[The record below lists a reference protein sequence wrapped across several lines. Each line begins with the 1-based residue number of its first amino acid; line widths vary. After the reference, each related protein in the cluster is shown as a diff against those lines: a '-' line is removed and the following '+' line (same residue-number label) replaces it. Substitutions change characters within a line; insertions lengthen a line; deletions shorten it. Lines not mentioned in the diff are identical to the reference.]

1 MGGASGFFRRV
12 KALLWRQRYR
22 SELEEE
28 MAFHRAESER
38 ELHASGIQPRDARRA
53 ASRQFGNTEGLK
65 ERSTEMVSF
74 RFESVAQDLRFAFR
88 QLRKNTGFALTAIL
102 ILALG
107 MGASVAIFGFVDA
120 ALIRPLP
127 YANPT
132 RLAMLYE
139 GINLGPRFHLSY
151 QDYLDWKKMNHSF
164 EDMEIFAQG
173 IGMLRTPQGPQPAD
187 GAEVSA
193 GFFRMLGVTPM
204 LGRGF
209 YAGEDAASAPPTVLL
224 SYGVWQRKFGGRT
237 DVLGQTLQFDDKTM
251 TIIGV
256 LPKEFHF
263 ALAEPADYWTAMHPD
278 GVCQKQR
285 GCHNYFGVARLKD
298 GVSFASAAADI
309 RGVSERLEA
318 VYPDS
323 NRERVATLFPL
334 TQEFL
339 GNIRPILLVLLGGA
353 GLLLLIASMNVASL
367 LLVRTESRRREIAV
381 RGALGASIS
390 RLMRQF
396 VIEGL
401 LLAGLGGGLGIA
413 FGAEAMRL
421 VHQFVPRDMLATM
434 PYLQGTGMNMHVVA
448 FSAAI
453 SILAGLVF
461 AYMPYMRITRGDL
474 REDLT
479 EGSRGSAGT
488 LWRRFGAN
496 LVVIEIA
503 TAMVLLVGA
512 GLLGKSLYLLLHADT
527 GFEPDHLAL
536 LRVAAVGNTYRTNPE
551 QIVLERKLL
560 DEISHLPGVISAGIT
575 NQLPLGDG
583 DGATSFHRLDRPD
596 MKLNQEVTRRSV
608 TSNYFATLRAQIV
621 RGRAFRVDED
631 ASKPLVA
638 IINSTLARQYF
649 PGEDPVGKRIAWDGD
664 ASVHPIEIVGVV
676 DDVQEGQLDAAP
688 RAVLYESFEQDPD
701 NGLGLVV
708 RTSQSE
714 QSVLREMTEGVHRV
728 DPGLAVFPPSTMA
741 QRIHDSPTAYLHR
754 SSAWIVA
761 GFAGVALVLSVV
773 GLYGVIAYS
782 VSQRTREIGV
792 RMALGAPRGSVYGM
806 VLREAGMLTMLGI
819 SLGIVGALG
828 AGTVMRK
835 LLFGVAAWDVQ
846 TLVGVAIVLACFA
859 MLASFLP
866 ARRAA
871 EVDPVVALR
880 SE

>member
-1 MGGASGFFRRV
+1 MNLMKQLSTKLLHLLRRE
-12 KALLWRQRYR
+12 QYR
-22 SELEEE
+22 NELEEE
-28 MAFHRAESER
+28 MAFHRAQSEHDLR
-38 ELHASGIQPRDARRA
+38 SEGVTSTDARRIA
-53 ASRQFGNTEGLK
+53 KRQFGNTEGLK

-107 MGASVAIFGFVDA
+107 IGASVAIFGFVDA

-151 QDYLDWKKMNHSF
+151 PDYVDWKKMNHTF
-164 EDMEIFAQG
+164 EDMEIYSPG

-187 GAEVSA
+187 GAQVSA
-193 GFFRMLGVTPM
+193 GFLKMLGVTPV

-209 YAGEDAASAPPTVLL
+209 YAGEDAASAAPTVLL

-237 DVLGQTLQFDDKTM
+237 DVLGQTLQFDDKAM

-263 ALAEPADYWTAMHPD
+263 ALAEPANYWTTIHPD
-278 GVCQKQR
+278 GVCQKLR
-285 GCHNYFGVARLKD
+285 GCNNYFGVGRLKD
-298 GVSFASAAADI
+298 GVSFATAAADI
-309 RGVSERLEA
+309 RGVSERLEN
-318 VYPDS
+318 VYPDT

-381 RGALGASIS
+381 RGALGASTS

-401 LLAGLGGGLGIA
+401 LLAGLSGSLGIA

-421 VHQFVPRDMLATM
+421 VHQFVPGNMLATM
-434 PYLQGTGMNMHVVA
+434 PYLQQAGMNLHVIA
-448 FSAAI
+448 FSAVI

-461 AYMPYMRITRGDL
+461 AYMPYTRMKRGDL

-536 LRVAAVGNTYRTNPE
+536 LRVAAVGNTYHTPAE

-560 DEISHLPGVISAGIT
+560 DEISHLPGVNSAGIT

-596 MKLNQEVTRRSV
+596 MKLNQEVTQRSV
-608 TSNYFATLRAQIV
+608 TFNYFATLKAQIV
-621 RGRAFRVDED
+621 RGRAFRADED

-638 IINSTLARQYF
+638 IINATLARQYF
-649 PGEDPVGKRIAWDGD
+649 AGEDPVGKRIAWDGD
-664 ASVHPIEIVGVV
+664 ASAHPIEIVGVV

-688 RAVLYESFEQDPD
+688 RAVLYESFEQDPGND
-701 NGLGLVV
+701 LGLVI

-714 QSVLREMTEGVHRV
+714 ESVLREMTEGVHRV
-728 DPGLAVFPPSTMA
+728 DPGLAVFPPSTMLK
-741 QRIHDSPTAYLHR
+741 RIHDSPTAYLHR

-761 GFAGVALVLSVV
+761 GFAGIALVLSVV

-782 VSQRTREIGV
+782 VGQRTREIGV

-806 VLREAGMLTMLGI
+806 ILREAGLLTGLGI
-819 SLGIVGALG
+819 ALGVGASLGAATL
-828 AGTVMRK
+828 MRK
-835 LLFGVAAWDVQ
+835 LLFGVAAWDAE
-846 TLVGVAIVLACFA
+846 TLAGVAVVLACFA

-871 EVDPVVALR
+871 GVDPAEALR
-880 SE
+880 AE

>member
-1 MGGASGFFRRV
+1 MKTLRQMSTKLLHLLRRE
-12 KALLWRQRYR
+12 QYR
-22 SELEEE
+22 NELEEE
-28 MAFHRAESER
+28 MAFHRAQTEHDLRSEGV
-38 ELHASGIQPRDARRA
+38 ASTDARRIA
-53 ASRQFGNTEGLK
+53 KRQFGNTEGLK

-74 RFESVAQDLRFAFR
+74 RFESVAQDLRFALR
-88 QLRKNTGFALTAIL
+88 QLRKNRGFALTAIL

-107 MGASVAIFGFVDA
+107 IGASVAIFGFVDA

-151 QDYLDWKKMNHSF
+151 LDYVDWKKMNHSF
-164 EDMEIFAQG
+164 EDMEIYAQG
-173 IGMLRTPQGPQPAD
+173 IGMLRTPQGLQPAD

-193 GFFRMLGVTPM
+193 GFLKMLGVTPV

-209 YAGEDAASAPPTVLL
+209 YAGEDEASAPPTVLL
-224 SYGVWQRKFGGRT
+224 SYGIWQRKFGGRA
-237 DVLGQTLQFDDKTM
+237 DVLGQTLQFDDKAM

-263 ALAEPADYWTAMHPD
+263 ALAEPADYWTTMHPD

-309 RGVSERLEA
+309 HGVSERLEG
-318 VYPDS
+318 VYPDT

-334 TQEFL
+334 TEEFL

-381 RGALGASIS
+381 RGALGASAS

-401 LLAGLGGGLGIA
+401 LLAGLGGSLGIA
-413 FGAEAMRL
+413 LGTEAMRL
-421 VHQFVPRDMLATM
+421 LHQFVPRDMLATM
-434 PYLQGTGMNMHVVA
+434 PYLQGTGMNLHVAIFSTVICVA
-448 FSAAI
+448 
-453 SILAGLVF
+453 AGLMF
-461 AYMPYMRITRGDL
+461 AWMPYLRITRGDL
-474 REDLT
+474 REDLS
-479 EGSRGSAGT
+479 EGARGSAGT
-488 LWRRFGAN
+488 LWKRFGAN

-512 GLLGKSLYLLLHADT
+512 GLLGKSLYRLLHADT
-527 GFEPDHLAL
+527 GMEPDHLAL
-536 LRVAAVGNTYRTNPE
+536 LRVAAVGNTYQKEAE
-551 QIVLERKLL
+551 QIVLERKLFE
-560 DEISHLPGVISAGIT
+560 EISHLPGVNSAGIT

-583 DGATSFHRLDRPD
+583 DGATSFHRLDRPYL
-596 MKLNQEVTRRSV
+596 KLNQEVTRRSI
-608 TSNYFATLRAQIV
+608 TSSYFATLKARIT
-621 RGRAFRVDED
+621 RGRAFRADED
-631 ASKPLVA
+631 ASKPLTA

-649 PGEDPVGKRIAWDGD
+649 AGEDPVGKRIAWDGD
-664 ASVHPIEIVGVV
+664 SPVHPIEIVGVV

-688 RAVLYESFEQDPD
+688 RAVLYQPFEQNPD
-701 NGLGLVV
+701 NGLALVV

-714 QSVLREMTEGVHRV
+714 ESVLREMTEGVHHV
-728 DPGLAVFPPSTMA
+728 DPGLAIFPPSTMM
-741 QRIHDSPTAYLHR
+741 QRIHDSPTTYLHR

-761 GFAGVALVLSVV
+761 GFAGIALILSVV

-792 RMALGAPRGSVYGM
+792 RMALGALRGSVYSM
-806 VLREAGMLTMLGI
+806 ILREAGLLTAFGITLGVGA
-819 SLGIVGALG
+819 SLGAATL
-828 AGTVMRK
+828 MRK
-835 LLFGVAAWDVQ
+835 LLFGVAAWDAE
-846 TLVGVAIVLACFA
+846 TLAGVAVVLACFA

-871 EVDPVVALR
+871 GVDPVEALR